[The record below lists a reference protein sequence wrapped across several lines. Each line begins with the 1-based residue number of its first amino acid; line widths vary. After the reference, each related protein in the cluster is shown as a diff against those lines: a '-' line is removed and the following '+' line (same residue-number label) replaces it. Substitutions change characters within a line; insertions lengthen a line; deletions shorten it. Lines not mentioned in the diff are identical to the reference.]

1 MVESWQLFNEKMR
14 KPPRRRAH
22 FTRKLKFLFD
32 DILKSDFEVISCEI
46 VHAYTDFDKFDFGII
61 KFSNGKDFLCPVS
74 IFEKELNLHVLRELF
89 KNYKAVK
96 ISVDIIDEPVGCR
109 TLIQFHQHVR
119 RYINYDSVMKNYYKN
134 KIVPAFNSQISTQ
147 LTAIFGEEV

>member
-1 MVESWQLFNEKMR
+1 MR

-32 DILKSDFEVISCEI
+32 DILKSDFEVISSEI

-61 KFSNGKDFLCPVS
+61 KFSDGKDFLCPVS
-74 IFEKELNLHVLRELF
+74 IFEDELNLHVLRKLF
-89 KNYKAVK
+89 KNYKEVK

-109 TLIQFHQHVR
+109 TLKQFRQHAR
-119 RYINYDSVMKNYYKN
+119 NYINYDFLIKNYYKS

-147 LTAIFGEEV
+147 LASIFGEEV